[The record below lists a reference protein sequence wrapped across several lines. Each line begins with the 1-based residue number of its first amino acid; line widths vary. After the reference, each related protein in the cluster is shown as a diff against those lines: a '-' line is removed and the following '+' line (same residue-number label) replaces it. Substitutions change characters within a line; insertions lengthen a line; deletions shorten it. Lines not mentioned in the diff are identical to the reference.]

1 MAETVQFYLE
11 QMVPELE
18 DLERKELFSNAEIKN
33 IVKKR
38 THFEYALKRRPTRKI
53 DFVNYIEYEKD
64 LEQQRRKRKQRF
76 GIKGKISL
84 SDYSLT
90 RRIFNL
96 YNRAITKFHGDIEL
110 WLQYIE
116 FAKSVG
122 ATKLIGKIFGSAVQT
137 HPTKPI
143 FWILAAK
150 WEFEENA
157 NISASRVLMQRGL
170 RFNPETIQFWHEY
183 FKLELMYIEKIKKR
197 RRILGISSNILSE
210 DENSD
215 MHLDKDQI
223 NSLKEDNNR
232 VLQGDISIVIFF
244 NAIKSHI
251 YLDIPNN
258 LSFRQ
263 QFINI
268 TREFTDVEKIQ
279 NEIYSSIDK
288 DFGNDPQAQ
297 TYIAE
302 RHVSDILEIDD
313 SVEFMSAIEK
323 SINDFDKYIQTSKN
337 KEIVYLYTQFMRKYI
352 DKVSKLP
359 NIHVYLTDKL
369 IEIYKFANESNLAS
383 EKLYIDWI
391 DWMLLPESRKEPELK
406 QIAKRSTDIYPNCAE
421 LWNRR
426 IRINDNISFEE
437 GNQDFSTEK
446 LYEISMEK
454 NPISSVLWDS
464 YLNWIHN
471 SWKNRNIS
479 DNDMENLLMS
489 STLKISSMP
498 FVIGGIEKVRALYK
512 R

>member
-1 MAETVQFYLE
+1 MLQKLTG
-11 QMVPELE
+11 E
-18 DLERKELFSNAEIKN
+18 D
-33 IVKKR
+33 
-38 THFEYALKRRPTRKI
+38 
-53 DFVNYIEYEKD
+53 
-64 LEQQRRKRKQRF
+64 
-76 GIKGKISL
+76 
-84 SDYSLT
+84 
-90 RRIFNL
+90 
-96 YNRAITKFHGDIEL
+96 
-110 WLQYIE
+110 
-116 FAKSVG
+116 
-122 ATKLIGKIFGSAVQT
+122 
-137 HPTKPI
+137 
-143 FWILAAK
+143 
-150 WEFEENA
+150 
-157 NISASRVLMQRGL
+157 
-170 RFNPETIQFWHEY
+170 
-183 FKLELMYIEKIKKR
+183 
-197 RRILGISSNILSE
+197 ILSE

-244 NAIKSHI
+244 NAIKN
-251 YLDIPNN
+251 IPNN

-268 TREFTDVEKIQ
+268 TCEFTDVEKIQ

-391 DWMLLPESRKEPELK
+391 DWMLLPEK
-406 QIAKRSTDIYPNCAE
+406 

-437 GNQDFSTEK
+437 GNQDFSKEK

-479 DNDMENLLMS
+479 NNDMENLLMS

-498 FVIGGIEKVRALYK
+498 FQACGSKDAPDDLWLEYIKFLIDNNEIEHANSVCWEAIQVVPNPQQFKKRYK
-512 R
+512 KINTNNIS

>member
-1 MAETVQFYLE
+1 MLQKLTG
-11 QMVPELE
+11 E
-18 DLERKELFSNAEIKN
+18 D
-33 IVKKR
+33 
-38 THFEYALKRRPTRKI
+38 
-53 DFVNYIEYEKD
+53 
-64 LEQQRRKRKQRF
+64 
-76 GIKGKISL
+76 
-84 SDYSLT
+84 
-90 RRIFNL
+90 
-96 YNRAITKFHGDIEL
+96 
-110 WLQYIE
+110 
-116 FAKSVG
+116 
-122 ATKLIGKIFGSAVQT
+122 
-137 HPTKPI
+137 
-143 FWILAAK
+143 
-150 WEFEENA
+150 
-157 NISASRVLMQRGL
+157 
-170 RFNPETIQFWHEY
+170 
-183 FKLELMYIEKIKKR
+183 
-197 RRILGISSNILSE
+197 ILSE

-244 NAIKSHI
+244 NAIKN
-251 YLDIPNN
+251 IPNN

-268 TREFTDVEKIQ
+268 TCEFTDVEKIQ

-391 DWMLLPESRKEPELK
+391 DWMLLPEK
-406 QIAKRSTDIYPNCAE
+406 

-437 GNQDFSTEK
+437 GNQDFSKEK

-479 DNDMENLLMS
+479 NNDMENLLMS

-498 FVIGGIEKVRALYK
+498 FVIGGIEKVCALYK

>member
-1 MAETVQFYLE
+1 MLQKLTG
-11 QMVPELE
+11 E
-18 DLERKELFSNAEIKN
+18 D
-33 IVKKR
+33 
-38 THFEYALKRRPTRKI
+38 
-53 DFVNYIEYEKD
+53 
-64 LEQQRRKRKQRF
+64 
-76 GIKGKISL
+76 
-84 SDYSLT
+84 
-90 RRIFNL
+90 
-96 YNRAITKFHGDIEL
+96 
-110 WLQYIE
+110 
-116 FAKSVG
+116 
-122 ATKLIGKIFGSAVQT
+122 
-137 HPTKPI
+137 
-143 FWILAAK
+143 
-150 WEFEENA
+150 
-157 NISASRVLMQRGL
+157 
-170 RFNPETIQFWHEY
+170 
-183 FKLELMYIEKIKKR
+183 
-197 RRILGISSNILSE
+197 ILSE

-244 NAIKSHI
+244 NAIKN
-251 YLDIPNN
+251 IPNN

-268 TREFTDVEKIQ
+268 TCEFTDVEKIQ

-323 SINDFDKYIQTSKN
+323 SINDFDKYIQVK
-337 KEIVYLYTQFMRKYI
+337 
-352 DKVSKLP
+352 
-359 NIHVYLTDKL
+359 
-369 IEIYKFANESNLAS
+369 
-383 EKLYIDWI
+383 
-391 DWMLLPESRKEPELK
+391 PELK
-406 QIAKRSTDIYPNCAE
+406 QFAKRSTDIYPNCAE

-437 GNQDFSTEK
+437 GNQDFSKEK

-479 DNDMENLLMS
+479 NNDMENLLMS

-498 FVIGGIEKVRALYK
+498 FVIGGIEKVCALYK
-512 R
+512 RENTYRFI

>member
-244 NAIKSHI
+244 NAIKN
-251 YLDIPNN
+251 IPNN

-337 KEIVYLYTQFMRKYI
+337 KEIV
-352 DKVSKLP
+352 
-359 NIHVYLTDKL
+359 
-369 IEIYKFANESNLAS
+369 
-383 EKLYIDWI
+383 
-391 DWMLLPESRKEPELK
+391 RKEPELK

-498 FVIGGIEKVRALYK
+498 FFLIDNNEIEHANSMCWEAIQVVPNPRQFKERYK
-512 R
+512 KINTNNIS